1 LTKWTFRTSFDLR
14 VLFNRHLRVR
24 SSTEE
29 VLRGHELEATVE
41 IHNARRLDRV
51 EVGLVCTELYLAV
64 SSGPNSA
71 AFETREHTEYESWM
85 AMDAG
90 LDERKVRLRVPAG
103 APFSYEG
110 ENLSF
115 RWQVVA
121 HGERRRRLDV
131 RATCDV
137 RVLP

>member
-1 LTKWTFRTSFDLR
+1 M
-14 VLFNRHLRVR
+14 R
-24 SSTEE
+24 SSAEE
-29 VLRGHELEATVE
+29 VLRGHELDATVE

-51 EVGLVCTELYLAV
+51 NVGLVCTELYLAV
-64 SSGPNSA
+64 ASGPNRSGP
-71 AFETREHTEYESWM
+71 ETQEHTEFETWI
-85 AMDAG
+85 AVDPG
-90 LDERKVRLRVPAG
+90 LGERTVRLGVPAD
-103 APFSYEG
+103 APFSYDG

-131 RATCDV
+131 RAACDV